1 MEKII
6 QQKNWRL
13 QRKRGRRG
21 ERKKGERKKGGRKRE
36 EGGREKGGREGGRK
50 KEEGGRKG
58 GERINQEME
67 RIISLTVASVSTNV
81 SILIIR
87 KSFELG
93 G

>member
-1 MEKII
+1 M
-6 QQKNWRL
+6 
-13 QRKRGRRG
+13 RGRREG
-21 ERKKGERKKGGRKRE
+21 ERKRE
-36 EGGREKGGREGGRK
+36 EGGRRERGRK
-50 KEEGGRKG
+50 KEERGRKG
-58 GERINQEME
+58 GEKINQEME

>member
-1 MEKII
+1 M
-6 QQKNWRL
+6 
-13 QRKRGRRG
+13 RGRREG
-21 ERKKGERKKGGRKRE
+21 ERKRE
-36 EGGREKGGREGGRK
+36 EGGRREKERGGRE
-50 KEEGGRKG
+50 
-58 GERINQEME
+58 ERINQEME

>member
-21 ERKKGERKKGGRKRE
+21 ERKKGGRE
-36 EGGREKGGREGGRK
+36 EERGGREKGEREKERGGRE
-50 KEEGGRKG
+50 
-58 GERINQEME
+58 ERINQEME